1 MGKPLITS
9 PVCLFYVAS
18 CIFVASCDDYC
29 NAGHSSPPGNR
40 LWVQYSPVVTCDDAR
55 WLGDVRWVD
64 WGCLFSPDNEKNF
77 FKMVW
82 SACTMRY
89 PIINTCWYMYLSVA
103 LLSSTGTIMTA
114 TKSQELEKRADN
126 PNVQKSFFNSEFILI
141 MAKQMRFSFGLVL
154 V

>member
-1 MGKPLITS
+1 
-9 PVCLFYVAS
+9 
-18 CIFVASCDDYC
+18 
-29 NAGHSSPPGNR
+29 
-40 LWVQYSPVVTCDDAR
+40 
-55 WLGDVRWVD
+55 
-64 WGCLFSPDNEKNF
+64 
-77 FKMVW
+77 
-82 SACTMRY
+82 MRY

-126 PNVQKSFFNSEFILI
+126 PNVQKSFFNSEFIN